1 MRVTTNMQYQH
12 SIRALQSTS
21 ERLEKANNQM
31 TTGDKFTTAGEN
43 PSGMASKLSLTGKIE
58 SYQQFNTNAGLLDSS
73 LTLEG
78 TVLTSTTTSLQSA
91 YSKVQQ
97 SQSGAI
103 STSDRKSIA
112 SELVQ
117 LQNQIYDLMN
127 SKNADGEYIFGG
139 NQSQTQPFVKD
150 SSGAYLFQG
159 DTGQRMIQVS
169 PSVNIASNDSGLS
182 VFQSVPTRRTASTSD
197 ANLTVGVTAQS
208 EFDNFFRSKYDF
220 STPANNTYSIITTA
234 SPDTYQIFDNSG
246 SATPLQ
252 SGSYVQG
259 EAVTFNG
266 LSLTINAA
274 ANATQ
279 TFSLDAPK
287 NDNVLNSISAMISAL
302 NDSTIS
308 DEDYAKMAAD
318 VEIHI
323 TNALDRIDIT
333 QGAIGG
339 RQNNLEQVMD
349 TNTSLATISKEA
361 RADVSEIDLYE
372 AISKVAQEMSALSMA
387 QQAFAQVNKSTLFDY
402 L

>member
-78 TVLTSTTTSLQSA
+78 TVLTSITTSLQSA

-197 ANLTVGVTAQS
+197 ANLTVGVTA
-208 EFDNFFRSKYDF
+208 N
-220 STPANNTYSIITTA
+220 
-234 SPDTYQIFDNSG
+234 
-246 SATPLQ
+246 
-252 SGSYVQG
+252 
-259 EAVTFNG
+259 
-266 LSLTINAA
+266 LSLI
-274 ANATQ
+274 
-279 TFSLDAPK
+279 
-287 NDNVLNSISAMISAL
+287 ISFDQNMIFQHQL
-302 NDSTIS
+302 I
-308 DEDYAKMAAD
+308 
-318 VEIHI
+318 IHI
-323 TNALDRIDIT
+323 L
-333 QGAIGG
+333 
-339 RQNNLEQVMD
+339 L
-349 TNTSLATISKEA
+349 
-361 RADVSEIDLYE
+361 
-372 AISKVAQEMSALSMA
+372 
-387 QQAFAQVNKSTLFDY
+387 
-402 L
+402 